1 MTVKVLVTALGQ
13 QIIADTKQI
22 ENKETNE
29 LVGYWMS
36 NPRVIAYNQNEE
48 GEISVNF
55 GTYCLVSDEA
65 AFSIRSEHIV
75 AILEPRAVVVEG
87 YSKFITPDEEDGTD
101 VVATEEPAG
110 DASVTDG
117 AAGDGTEGSYEEAAP
132 SVGEDEAV
140 PAEVA

>member
-13 QIIADTKQI
+13 QLIADTKQI
-22 ENKETNE
+22 ENKETGE

-36 NPRVIAYNQNEE
+36 NPRVIAYNQSEE
-48 GEISVNF
+48 GDVTVNF

-75 AILEPRAVVVEG
+75 AILEPRQDVVEG
-87 YSKFITPDEEDGTD
+87 YNQIVTPAEQDGTD
-101 VVATEEPAG
+101 VVATEEPTG
-110 DASVTDG
+110 DASVADG
-117 AAGDGTEGSYEEAAP
+117 AAGDGTEGSYEEAVP
-132 SVGEDEAV
+132 SVGEAEAV